1 MSKHFNP
8 MARGAGDTDQ
18 SVSLGQAKII
28 ATTDKA
34 IRVILDS
41 DGKAYW
47 IPESVVHDDSEVF
60 QGCDGAGELVVKAWF
75 AEKEGLS

>member
-8 MARGAGDTDQ
+8 LAKGGSEDGR
-18 SVSLGQAKII
+18 VSLGRAKII
-28 ATTDKA
+28 KTTDKA

-41 DGKAYW
+41 DGKAHW

-60 QGCDGAGELVVKAWF
+60 KGCDGAGDLVVKAWW
-75 AEKEGLS
+75 AEKEGLA